1 MAGYLVH
8 LIPESA
14 PPVPCRTWTDVCMFL
29 NKHLKSSE
37 ERKKLFIMT
46 AESQSQCDKKG
57 TTCIQVYLN
66 EEGESVQWLHVS
78 TVTAYATYKPLSPT
92 E

>member
-1 MAGYLVH
+1 MEGYLVH
-8 LIPESA
+8 WIPESD
-14 PPVPCRTWTDVCMFL
+14 PPVPCRTWRDVCTFL

-78 TVTAYATYKPLSPT
+78 TTATYKPLSPT